1 MPSANSVIRVIAAPV
16 VLAIIVFVSWVGTK
30 LMDSISTGLSGPPAS
45 LGWPSL
51 GSQYFF
57 MALGLI
63 GLSIVVFVWLITA
76 RVREDTRQELQPRGP
91 F

>member
-51 GSQYFF
+51 TSQYFF

-63 GLSIVVFVWLITA
+63 GMSIVVFVWLITA